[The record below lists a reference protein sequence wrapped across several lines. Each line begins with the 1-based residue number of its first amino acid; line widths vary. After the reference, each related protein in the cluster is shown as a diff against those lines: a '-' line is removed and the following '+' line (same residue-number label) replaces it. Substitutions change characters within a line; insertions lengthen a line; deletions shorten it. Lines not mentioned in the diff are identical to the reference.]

1 MNEGNILWEK
11 SKKLIPGGN
20 MLISKRPN
28 LFAPKYWPTY
38 YKKAK
43 GCFVWDLENKKYT
56 DMSIM
61 GIGTNILGYG
71 NEYVDDEV
79 MKAIKYGNMSS
90 LNCSEEVELAEE
102 IIKIHPWADM
112 VKFARSG
119 GEANSIAVR
128 IARAYSGKDKIVFCG
143 YHGWHDW
150 YISASNEKG
159 ALTDHLFEDLSS
171 KGVPA
176 ALNGTSIPFNWND
189 LSSLKRIINENRDEI
204 GAIKM
209 EVTRNIKPSN
219 DFLKGVRELC
229 DYYKIVLIFDECTSG
244 FRETFGGLHLKYG
257 IKPDISIFGKALG
270 NGYAISAVIG
280 REKIMKAARESF
292 ISSTFW
298 TERIGNLAGLATL
311 KEMKRLNSWQLIS
324 KLGDEIQNK
333 WKSIA
338 KKQGIDISVGV
349 LPAIASFK
357 FNYENHLE
365 YKTYLT
371 REFLKRNYLA
381 SNLFFVSTEHL
392 SIDLNE
398 YFDILNNIFETI
410 SMRESGLIKEKLIP
424 EDELCLETFKRLN

>member
-1 MNEGNILWEK
+1 MNEGYMLWEK

-28 LFAPKYWPTY
+28 LFAPRYWPTY

-71 NEYVDDEV
+71 NEYVDDQV
-79 MKAIKYGNMSS
+79 LKAIKFGNMST
-90 LNCSEEVELAEE
+90 LNCPEEVELAEQL
-102 IIKIHPWADM
+102 IKIHPWANM

-128 IARAYSGKDKIVFCG
+128 IARAFSGKDKVIFCG

-150 YISASNEKG
+150 YISASNKKG
-159 ALTDHLFEDLSS
+159 ALTEHLFQDLTS
-171 KGVPA
+171 KGVPTS
-176 ALNGTSIPFNWND
+176 LNGTSIPFKWND
-189 LSSLKRIINENRDEI
+189 LSDLKRIIIKNKEEI

-209 EVTRNIKPSN
+209 EVTRNIKPSKE
-219 DFLKGVRELC
+219 FLKGVRELC

-257 IKPDISIFGKALG
+257 IDPDISIFGKALG

-280 REKIMKAARESF
+280 KEKVMNAAKDSF

-311 KEMKRLNSWQLIS
+311 KEMKRINSWNLITN
-324 KLGDEIQNK
+324 LGEEIQNK
-333 WKSIA
+333 WKLTA
-338 KKQGIDISVGV
+338 KESGIDISVGV
-349 LPAIASFK
+349 LPAISSFK
-357 FNYENHLE
+357 FNSKNSLE
-365 YKTYLT
+365 YKTFLT

-381 SNLFFVSTEHL
+381 SNLLFVSTEHL
-392 SIDLNE
+392 KIDLSE
-398 YFDILNNIFETI
+398 YFEILKNVFEKI
-410 SMRESGLIKEKLIP
+410 AMRESGEIKEKLVP
-424 EDELCLETFKRLN
+424 DNELCGETFRRLN